1 MNPLPLIGAFVV
13 QNLIIV
19 AWSITAHRWY
29 LHTHPPVPAV
39 LVCDEYRMNMDHIM
53 KNYDMDAHFKV
64 TDIILAKDVVEDIPS
79 SIIKDAGV
87 VFICGLHS
95 HERNII
101 VKYCVAHNIASYV
114 IPRVGDVIM
123 SGAERYTFSTCP
135 CSWFT
140 ATTLH
145 RSTFSETAHGYHP
158 VTDSCGYL
166 FPIHDCDCHC
176 HQSHRWRQ
184 HFLPPAAADQGW
196 KEFDVLKFRSMR
208 MDAEKT
214 AWPAFPQGKTI
225 PALQKWG
232 ALSGPSAS
240 TNSPSF

>member
-1 MNPLPLIGAFVV
+1 
-13 QNLIIV
+13 
-19 AWSITAHRWY
+19 
-29 LHTHPPVPAV
+29 
-39 LVCDEYRMNMDHIM
+39 
-53 KNYDMDAHFKV
+53 MDAHFKV
-64 TDIILAKDVVEDIPS
+64 TDIILAKDVVEDIPL

-101 VKYCVAHNIASYV
+101 VKYCVAHNIPSYV

-123 SGAERYTFSTCP
+123 SGAERCTFPPAHAHGSSLRPYTGVP
-135 CSWFT
+135 
-140 ATTLH
+140 
-145 RSTFSETAHGYHP
+145 FSETTHGYHP

-196 KEFDVLKFRSMR
+196 KR
-208 MDAEKT
+208 
-214 AWPAFPQGKTI
+214 I
-225 PALQKWG
+225 
-232 ALSGPSAS
+232 
-240 TNSPSF
+240 